1 MEIGFYGA
9 FVLNHRVVLHA
20 IDATPARWRGDAGS
34 LPLDRAPDALV
45 DFHTGANE
53 AGARHARGEPL
64 GVSRRVERRGG
75 AERRGA
81 RGRRLHVAAAAERER
96 APDPGAE
103 VGLHGR
109 AARGGRAP
117 RVEHGGGVDARRA
130 RGRHE
135 VVQMPRGRGERPGA
149 PRVVGGL
156 VVQLSRGAPL
166 VEALAERLARR
177 DDCLDV
183 APPGTEVVSVAPRVE
198 PAERPLRER
207 GVVVVYGAR
216 LAPRAGRAARR
227 RELPGHDATVHPL
240 DRDRR
245 ARQRRYPAPDALA
258 APESLDAI
266 QLRTL
271 VRSIVKGSGPR
282 PCTPRGD
289 VAGELAEGLSHLA
302 KAWKAQATDVVAPL
316 SPIAKA
322 WKAQA
327 TDVVAPLSPWY
338 PYDTYLKQEA
348 TKINHPA
355 NLNTAWSVRRGEE
368 EQQALPT

>member
-1 MEIGFYGA
+1 
-9 FVLNHRVVLHA
+9 
-20 IDATPARWRGDAGS
+20 
-34 LPLDRAPDALV
+34 
-45 DFHTGANE
+45 
-53 AGARHARGEPL
+53 
-64 GVSRRVERRGG
+64 
-75 AERRGA
+75 
-81 RGRRLHVAAAAERER
+81 
-96 APDPGAE
+96 
-103 VGLHGR
+103 
-109 AARGGRAP
+109 
-117 RVEHGGGVDARRA
+117 
-130 RGRHE
+130 
-135 VVQMPRGRGERPGA
+135 MPRGRGERPGA

-207 GVVVVYGAR
+207 GVVVVNGAR

-282 PCTPRGD
+282 PCEGCVRRGHARCTSEARDD
-289 VAGELAEGLSHLA
+289 VAGELVEGLSHLA

-316 SPIAKA
+316 YMIH
-322 WKAQA
+322 
-327 TDVVAPLSPWY
+327 
-338 PYDTYLKQEA
+338 
-348 TKINHPA
+348 I
-355 NLNTAWSVRRGEE
+355 
-368 EQQALPT
+368 

>member
-1 MEIGFYGA
+1 MDCANARQTARRRSPRDGTAPGAPGRRRNLRRRPVWKSKFYGA

-20 IDATPARWRGDAGS
+20 IDATPARWRGDAA
-34 LPLDRAPDALV
+34 RDALV

-81 RGRRLHVAAAAERER
+81 RGRRLRVAAAAERER

-109 AARGGRAP
+109 AARGRRAP

-183 APPGTEVVSVAPRVE
+183 APPGTEVVPVAPRVE

-207 GVVVVYGAR
+207 GVVVVNGAR

-282 PCTPRGD
+282 PCEGCVRRGHARCTSEARDD
-289 VAGELAEGLSHLA
+289 VAGELVEGLSHLA
-302 KAWKAQATDVVAPL
+302 KASVV
-316 SPIAKA
+316 
-322 WKAQA
+322 
-327 TDVVAPLSPWY
+327 
-338 PYDTYLKQEA
+338 YDTYLKNVE
-348 TKINHPA
+348 K
-355 NLNTAWSVRRGEE
+355 
-368 EQQALPT
+368 PTSGL